1 VATVDGGLVLGLALG
16 TTTITAETGGFSASF
31 ELPVMPPVVT
41 AIEIGPYG
49 TPGTFGAA
57 RPADHVATLRLVDDR
72 FRNWPVLDGGTVT
85 RPTRRCWRVTPATA
99 RGLST
104 GAMAT
109 VSDRD
114 QRVAVAVP

>member
-1 VATVDGGLVLGLALG
+1 
-16 TTTITAETGGFSASF
+16 
-31 ELPVMPPVVT
+31 MPPVVT

-85 RPTRRCWRVTPATA
+85 SSNPSVLARHAGDGARSLDRRHGHR
-99 RGLST
+99 
-104 GAMAT
+104 
-109 VSDRD
+109 
-114 QRVAVAVP
+114 Q